1 MLENYFIRK
10 KYPTEIKSLL
20 EKLLTTMKKDYFYN
34 IDKSYKGNKNDIIYE
49 KEIEEIT
56 FNDGTS
62 YKRKVIFDVLMLYSL
77 LNDRK
82 LTFPNISKK
91 YQNILWDLFR
101 KVEDY
106 ENEIDTNPH
115 LDIKEINY
123 YIETE
128 LEDDN

>member
-1 MLENYFIRK
+1 
-10 KYPTEIKSLL
+10 
-20 EKLLTTMKKDYFYN
+20 MKKNYFYN

-49 KEIEEIT
+49 KEIEKIT

-62 YKRKVIFDVLMLYSL
+62 CKREVIFDVLMLYSL

-123 YIETE
+123 YIENE

>member
-1 MLENYFIRK
+1 MKTIREINRYDYELYDLLENYFIRK
-10 KYPTEIKSLL
+10 NYPKEIKSLL

-62 YKRKVIFDVLMLYSL
+62 YKREVIFDVLMLYSL

-82 LTFPNISKK
+82 LTFPNISK
-91 YQNILWDLFR
+91 NIKIFSGI
-101 KVEDY
+101 Y
-106 ENEIDTNPH
+106 
-115 LDIKEINY
+115 
-123 YIETE
+123 
-128 LEDDN
+128 